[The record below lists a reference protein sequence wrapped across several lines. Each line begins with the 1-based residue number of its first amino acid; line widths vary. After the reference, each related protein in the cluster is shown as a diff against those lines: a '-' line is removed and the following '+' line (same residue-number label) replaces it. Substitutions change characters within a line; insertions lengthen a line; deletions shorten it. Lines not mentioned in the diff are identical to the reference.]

1 MKISDVITRLISQG
15 NFDTRVRGAAE
26 FIAATAGV
34 VAGAAPGGRAL
45 QRSLQLDVPHA
56 WVVPR
61 SWVPLVRPESEP
73 VGVFPPFEEVF
84 SVIVALDNRVDQRG
98 DSASDVVETVRDNL
112 QTDLVGFVLD
122 ANHGPIQFGPASEL
136 RMEDDILWW
145 DFRFTVT
152 ELASTATGSGM
163 WTIEQS
169 ASVVLS
175 TIDAEAFRQ
184 AVNTKIDGDAWTG
197 ITTVTELLGWDTG
210 RSAITP
216 SDTTLYYSTR
226 CFTMGQPDLQ
236 RSNLENPPMEALEA
250 GLGLTLYYAPTS
262 GSEDTIVDRIDDWLA
277 QLQVWSYLELS
288 GVREVVNPFR
298 LTFPDDVTRS

>member
-1 MKISDVITRLISQG
+1 MKISDVITRLIAQG
-15 NFDTRVRGAAE
+15 NFGTRVRGAGE
-26 FIAATAGV
+26 FVAASAGISLGGTG
-34 VAGAAPGGRAL
+34 GAALR
-45 QRSLQLDVPHA
+45 RSHKLDVPHA
-56 WVVPR
+56 FVIPR
-61 SWVPLVRPESEP
+61 AWIPLARPDDEP
-73 VGVFPPFEEVF
+73 VGVFPPFEENF

-98 DSASDVVETVRDNL
+98 EAASDVVETVRDQLNV
-112 QTDLVGFVLD
+112 DLVGFVLD
-122 ANHGPIQFGPASEL
+122 SSHTPIQFGPSSLL
-136 RMEDDILWW
+136 RMEADILWW
-145 DFRFTVT
+145 DFGFTVT

-169 ASVVLS
+169 ASAVLS

-197 ITTVTELLGWDTG
+197 ISTVTELLGWDPG

-216 SDTTLYYSTR
+216 SDTTLYYATR
-226 CFTMGQPDLQ
+226 CFTIGLPDLE
-236 RSNLENPPMEALEA
+236 RSNVEQLEA
-250 GLGLTLYYAPTS
+250 GLALSLYYAPTS

-288 GVREVVNPFR
+288 GVRVVVNPFR